1 MSDLKTEFL
10 CTVTA
15 YVDWRNVID
24 LGVTPY
30 GIRQIIYI
38 KGGTFEGPKIK
49 GTVLPGGG
57 DWFVRRA
64 DQMVEVDVRC
74 VLRTDDNHLI
84 YCCLRG
90 INEMT
95 AEVAIKAITGQS
107 VDSSKYYFR
116 VTTVTETGSQ
126 KYDWLNR
133 IVAVGVGNLIPAGV
147 EYKIYT
153 VL

>member
-15 YVDWRNVID
+15 HVDWRQVID
-24 LGVTPY
+24 VGVTPH
-30 GIRQIIYI
+30 GIRQIICI
-38 KGGTFEGPKIK
+38 KGGTFKGPKLK

-64 DQMVEVDVRC
+64 DQMVELDVRC
-74 VLRTDDNHLI
+74 VLRTDDNHLM

-95 AEVAIKAITGQS
+95 AEVAIKAMTGQS

-116 VTTVTETGSQ
+116 VTAVTETGSE
-126 KYDWLNR
+126 KYSWLNR
-133 IVAVGVGNLIPAGV
+133 IVAVGVGKLIPAGV
-147 EYKIYT
+147 EYEIYA

>member
-15 YVDWRNVID
+15 HVDWRHVID
-24 LGVTPY
+24 LGVTPH

-49 GTVLPGGG
+49 GVVLPGGG

-64 DQMVEVDVRC
+64 DQMVELDVRC

-95 AEVAIKAITGQS
+95 AEVAIRAISGES
-107 VDSSKYYFR
+107 IDSSKYYFR
-116 VTTVTETGSQ
+116 VTAVTETGSK
-126 KYDWLNR
+126 KYAWLTR
-133 IVAVGVGNLIPAGV
+133 IVAVGVGNLMPAGIQ
-147 EYKIYT
+147 YKIYM

>member
-15 YVDWRNVID
+15 HVDWRSVID
-24 LGVTPY
+24 LGVTPH
-30 GIRQIIYI
+30 GTRQIIYI
-38 KGGTFEGPKIK
+38 KGGTVEGPKIK
-49 GTVLPGGG
+49 GVVLPGGG

-64 DQMVEVDVRC
+64 DQMVELDVRC

-116 VTTVTETGSQ
+116 ITTVIETGSK

-147 EYKIYT
+147 EYKIYM

>member
-10 CTVTA
+10 CSVAA
-15 YVDWRNVID
+15 YVDWRQSID
-24 LGVTPY
+24 LGVTPH

-38 KGGTFEGPKIK
+38 KGGTFEGPKVK
-49 GTVLPGGG
+49 GVVLPGGG

-84 YCCLRG
+84 YCGLRG

-107 VDSSKYYFR
+107 IDSSKYYFR
-116 VTTVTETGSQ
+116 VAAVIETGSK

-133 IVAVGVGNLIPAGV
+133 IVAVGVGKLVPAGV

>member
-10 CTVTA
+10 CNVVA

-24 LGVTPY
+24 LGITPH
-30 GIRQIIYI
+30 GIRQVIYI

-49 GTVLPGGG
+49 GVVLPGGG

-74 VLRTDDNHLI
+74 VLRTDDNQLL
-84 YCCLRG
+84 YFRLRG
-90 INEMT
+90 LNEMT
-95 AEVAIKAITGQS
+95 AEVAIKAISGQS
-107 VDSSKYYFR
+107 IDSSKYYFR
-116 VTTVTETGSQ
+116 VTMVIETGSP
-126 KYDWLNR
+126 KYAWLNR
-133 IVAVGVGNLIPAGV
+133 IVAVGVGNLMPAGV
-147 EYKIYT
+147 EYKIYM

>member
-10 CTVTA
+10 CTVA
-15 YVDWRNVID
+15 AHVDWRNVID
-24 LGVTPY
+24 LGTTPH
-30 GIRQIIYI
+30 GIRQIVYI

-49 GTVLPGGG
+49 GVVLPGGG
-57 DWFVRRA
+57 DWFVRRT
-64 DQMVEVDVRC
+64 DQMVELDVRC

-84 YCCLRG
+84 YCCLKG

-95 AEVAIKAITGQS
+95 AEVAIKAISGES
-107 VDSSKYYFR
+107 IDSSKYYFR
-116 VTTVTETGSQ
+116 VTTVVETGSK

-133 IVAVGVGNLIPAGV
+133 IVAVGVGNLMPAGV
-147 EYKIYT
+147 EYKIYM

>member
-10 CTVTA
+10 CSLA
-15 YVDWRNVID
+15 ANVDWRQVID
-24 LGVTPY
+24 LGATPH

-38 KGGTFEGPKIK
+38 KGGTFEGPKIR

-116 VTTVTETGSQ
+116 VTTVIETGSK

-133 IVAVGVGNLIPAGV
+133 IVAVGVGNLIPAGF
-147 EYKIYT
+147 EYKIYM

>member
-10 CTVTA
+10 FTIA
-15 YVDWRNVID
+15 AHVDSRQVID
-24 LGVTPY
+24 LGVTPH
-30 GIRQIIYI
+30 GIRQVIYI

-49 GTVLPGGG
+49 GLVLPGGG

-64 DQMVEVDVRC
+64 DQLVEVDVRC
-74 VLRTDDNHLI
+74 VLRSDDNHLI

-95 AEVAIKAITGQS
+95 AEAAIKAISGQS
-107 VDSSKYYFR
+107 IDSSKYYFR
-116 VTTVTETGSQ
+116 VAAVIETGS
-126 KYDWLNR
+126 KRYDWLNR
-133 IVAVGVGNLIPAGV
+133 IVAVGVGNLTPVGA

>member
-1 MSDLKTEFL
+1 MSELKTEFL
-10 CTVTA
+10 GTLSL
-15 YVDWRNVID
+15 YVDWRQVVD
-24 LGVTPY
+24 AGATPH
-30 GIRQIIYI
+30 GTRQIVYI
-38 KGGTFEGPKIK
+38 KGGKFEGPKVK

-57 DWFVRRA
+57 DWFIRRA

-84 YCCLRG
+84 YCRLTG

-95 AEVAIKAITGQS
+95 ADVAVRAIAGES

-116 VTTVTETGSQ
+116 VTVAIETGSK
-126 KYDWLNR
+126 KYAWLNR
-133 IVAVGVGNLIPAGV
+133 IVAVGAGDLTPAGF
-147 EYKIYT
+147 EYKIYA

>member
-10 CTVTA
+10 CTITA
-15 YVDWRNVID
+15 HVDWRQVID
-24 LGVTPY
+24 VGAAPH

-38 KGGTFEGPKIK
+38 KGGTFKGPKLE

-64 DQMVEVDVRC
+64 DQMVELDVRC
-74 VLRTDDNHLI
+74 VLCTDDNQLI

-95 AEVAIKAITGQS
+95 SDVAIKAIRGEP

-116 VTTVTETGSQ
+116 VTMVTETGSE
-126 KYDWLNR
+126 KYSWLNR
-133 IVAVGVGNLIPAGV
+133 IVAVGVGKLIPAGV
-147 EYKIYT
+147 EYEIYT

>member
-10 CTVTA
+10 CTVA
-15 YVDWRNVID
+15 ANIDWRQVID
-24 LGVTPY
+24 LGVTPH

-38 KGGTFEGPKIK
+38 KGGTFEGPKLK
-49 GTVLPGGG
+49 GVVLPGGG

-74 VLRTDDNHLI
+74 ALRTHDDHLI

-116 VTTVTETGSQ
+116 VTTVIETGSK

-133 IVAVGVGNLIPAGV
+133 IVAVGVGNLVPTGV
-147 EYKIYT
+147 EYKFYT

>member
-10 CTVTA
+10 CTVA
-15 YVDWRNVID
+15 ANIDWRQVID
-24 LGVTPY
+24 LGVTPH

-38 KGGTFEGPKIK
+38 KGGTFEGPKLK
-49 GTVLPGGG
+49 GVVLPGGG

-74 VLRTDDNHLI
+74 ALRTHDDQLI

-116 VTTVTETGSQ
+116 VTTVIETGSK

-133 IVAVGVGNLIPAGV
+133 IVAVGVGNLVPTGV
-147 EYKIYT
+147 EYKFYT

>member
-15 YVDWRNVID
+15 NVDWRQVID
-24 LGVTPY
+24 VGATPH
-30 GIRQIIYI
+30 GIRQIICI
-38 KGGTFEGPKIK
+38 KGGTFKGPKLK

-64 DQMVEVDVRC
+64 DQIVELDVRC

-116 VTTVTETGSQ
+116 VTAITETGSE
-126 KYDWLNR
+126 KYFWLNR
-133 IVAVGVGNLIPAGV
+133 IVAVGVGKLIPAGV
-147 EYKIYT
+147 EYEIYT

>member
-10 CTVTA
+10 CTVA
-15 YVDWRNVID
+15 AHVDWRNVID
-24 LGVTPY
+24 LGVTPH
-30 GIRQIIYI
+30 GIRQVIYI
-38 KGGTFEGPKIK
+38 KGGTFEGPKVK
-49 GTVLPGGG
+49 GVVLPGGG
-57 DWFVRRA
+57 DWFVRRG
-64 DQMVEVDVRC
+64 DQVVEVDVRC
-74 VLRTDDNHLI
+74 VLRTDDNQLI

-107 VDSSKYYFR
+107 SDSSNYYFR
-116 VTTVTETGSQ
+116 VTTVIETGSK

-133 IVAVGVGNLIPAGV
+133 VVAVGVGNLVPAGV

>member
-10 CTVTA
+10 CSIAA

-24 LGVTPY
+24 LGVTPQ

-116 VTTVTETGSQ
+116 VTTVIETGSK

-133 IVAVGVGNLIPAGV
+133 IVAVGVGNLMPAGF
-147 EYKIYT
+147 EYRIYM

>member
-15 YVDWRNVID
+15 YVDWRQVID
-24 LGVTPY
+24 LGVTPH
-30 GIRQIIYI
+30 GIRQIVYI

-49 GTVLPGGG
+49 GVVLPGGG

-74 VLRTDDNHLI
+74 GLRTNDNHLI

-116 VTTVTETGSQ
+116 VTTVIETGSK

-133 IVAVGVGNLIPAGV
+133 IVAVGVGDLIPAGV

>member
-1 MSDLKTEFL
+1 MPDLKTEFL

-15 YVDWRNVID
+15 NVDWRQVID
-24 LGVTPY
+24 VGATPH

-38 KGGTFEGPKIK
+38 KGGTFEGPKLK

-64 DQMVEVDVRC
+64 DQMVELDVRC
-74 VLRTDDNHLI
+74 VLHTDDNHLI
-84 YCCLRG
+84 YCSLRG

-95 AEVAIKAITGQS
+95 SEVAIKAITGQYI
-107 VDSSKYYFR
+107 DSSKYYFR
-116 VTTVTETGSQ
+116 VTAVTETGSE
-126 KYDWLNR
+126 KYAWLNR
-133 IVAVGVGNLIPAGV
+133 IIAVGVGKLIPAGV
-147 EYKIYT
+147 EYEIYT

>member
-15 YVDWRNVID
+15 HVDWRQVID
-24 LGVTPY
+24 LGMTPH

-49 GTVLPGGG
+49 GAVLPGGG

-74 VLRTDDNHLI
+74 VLRTDDNQLI

-95 AEVAIKAITGQS
+95 AEVAIRAITGKS
-107 VDSSKYYFR
+107 IDSSKYYFR
-116 VTTVTETGSQ
+116 VTTVIETGSK

-147 EYKIYT
+147 EYKIYM

>member
-10 CTVTA
+10 CTVA
-15 YVDWRNVID
+15 AHVDWRNVID
-24 LGVTPY
+24 VGVTPH
-30 GIRQIIYI
+30 GIRQIVYI

-64 DQMVEVDVRC
+64 DQVVEVDVRC
-74 VLRTDDNHLI
+74 ALRTDDNHII
-84 YCCLRG
+84 YCCLKG

-95 AEVAIKAITGQS
+95 AEVAIRAITGKS

-116 VTTVTETGSQ
+116 VTAVMEAGSG
-126 KYDWLNR
+126 KYAWLNR
-133 IVAVGVGNLIPAGV
+133 IVSVGVGNLVPLGI
-147 EYKIYT
+147 EYKIY
-153 VL
+153 VVR

>member
-10 CTVTA
+10 CTVA
-15 YVDWRNVID
+15 AHVDWRQVID
-24 LGVTPY
+24 LGTTPR
-30 GIRQIIYI
+30 GIRQVVYI
-38 KGGTFEGPKIK
+38 KGGTFEGPKMK

-64 DQMVEVDVRC
+64 DQAVEIDVRC
-74 VLRTDDNHLI
+74 VLGTDDNHLI
-84 YCCLRG
+84 YCRLRG
-90 INEMT
+90 INEMP
-95 AEVAIKAITGQS
+95 AEVAIKAITGQP

-116 VTTVTETGSQ
+116 VTAVIETGSK

-133 IVAVGVGNLIPAGV
+133 IVAVGVGNLVPAGV

-153 VL
+153 VS

>member
-10 CTVTA
+10 WTVA
-15 YVDWRNVID
+15 AQIDWRQVID
-24 LGVTPY
+24 VGATPH
-30 GIRQIIYI
+30 GIRQTVYI

-49 GTVLPGGG
+49 GVVLPGGG

-64 DQMVEVDVRC
+64 DQVVEVDVRC

-90 INEMT
+90 INDMT
-95 AEVAIKAITGQS
+95 AEIAIKAIRGES
-107 VDSSKYYFR
+107 IDSSKYYFR
-116 VTTVTETGSQ
+116 VTAEIETGSK

-133 IVAVGVGNLIPAGV
+133 IVAVGAGNLTPAGV

>member
-10 CTVTA
+10 CTVA
-15 YVDWRNVID
+15 ANVDWRQVID
-24 LGVTPY
+24 VGATPH
-30 GIRQIIYI
+30 GIRQIVYI

-49 GTVLPGGG
+49 GVVLLGGG
-57 DWFVRRA
+57 DWFVRRT
-64 DQMVEVDVRC
+64 DQVVEVDVRC
-74 VLRTDDNHLI
+74 VLRTDDNHLL

-95 AEVAIKAITGQS
+95 PDVAIKAIRGQS

-116 VTTVTETGSQ
+116 VTAVIETGSK
-126 KYDWLNR
+126 KYEWLNR
-133 IVAVGVGNLIPAGV
+133 IVAVGVGNLMPAGV
-147 EYKIYT
+147 EYRIYT

>member
-1 MSDLKTEFL
+1 MPDLKTEFL

-15 YVDWRNVID
+15 YVDWRQVID
-24 LGVTPY
+24 VGATPH
-30 GIRQIIYI
+30 GIRQVIYI

-49 GTVLPGGG
+49 GVVLPGGG

-64 DQMVEVDVRC
+64 DQLVEVDVRC
-74 VLRTDDNHLI
+74 VLRTDDNQLI

-95 AEVAIKAITGQS
+95 AEVAIKAISGQS
-107 VDSSKYYFR
+107 IDSSKYYFR
-116 VTTVTETGSQ
+116 VAAVIETGSK
-126 KYDWLNR
+126 KYAWLNR

-147 EYKIYT
+147 EYNIYM

>member
-1 MSDLKTEFL
+1 MSDLKTELL
-10 CTVTA
+10 CTLTA
-15 YVDWRNVID
+15 HVDWRQVID
-24 LGVTPY
+24 VGATPH
-30 GIRQIIYI
+30 GKRQIVYI
-38 KGGTFEGPKIK
+38 RGGTFEGPKMK
-49 GTVLPGGG
+49 GVVLPGGG

-64 DQMVEVDVRC
+64 DQLVEVDVRC

-84 YCCLRG
+84 YCNLRG

-95 AEVAIKAITGQS
+95 AEVAIKAISGQA

-116 VTTVTETGSQ
+116 ATATIETGSQ
-126 KYDWLNR
+126 KYGWLNS

-147 EYKIYT
+147 EYKLYT